1 MRKQLMLSTGTICLM
16 LASGLAY
23 AQAPAGKDE
32 PRRTEQSEPTK
43 GAASRSET
51 RSPDR
56 AQERTPERAQ
66 GAQERAQGNAPR
78 EDKGPAARQATEEKN
93 RPATGRDRPA
103 AATEQH
109 DRATKQQAEE
119 SRRGNR
125 EAEGAKEGKEG
136 KESTK
141 SNAEMKGEKS
151 APQKSTADSEKSKG
165 GAAATQNERPGTAST
180 QNERDQNR
188 RGEPSRNA
196 TEQQPAAKGGN
207 QPPTTANEN
216 TRTPATNNAQS
227 APSGTSTTQTQVNQ
241 GQTNQTQVNQ
251 QARISTDKQVRITE
265 TLRGE
270 RLAPP
275 ERGLNISIRVG
286 EEIPPRVRVHRLP
299 PEIVS
304 IEPEFRDYDYFATD
318 DDIVIVEPRTHR
330 IVSQIPRD
338 ASRIR
343 AEGTG
348 AAGGGTAMSTAN
360 SAGGRVPCQIMRR
373 DSSGQLAEVSPS
385 TVGSSAR
392 QDFISV
398 TVQTPGGG
406 STPPIALGA
415 QEGQIVVATQ
425 GQGECVV
432 TIEPQTR

>member
-119 SRRGNR
+119 PRRGNR

-165 GAAATQNERPGTAST
+165 A
-180 QNERDQNR
+180 
-188 RGEPSRNA
+188 
-196 TEQQPAAKGGN
+196 
-207 QPPTTANEN
+207 ANEN

-360 SAGGRVPCQIMRR
+360 SAGGRAPCQIMRR

>member
-51 RSPDR
+51 RTPDR

-78 EDKGPAARQATEEKN
+78 EDNGHAA
-93 RPATGRDRPA
+93 
-103 AATEQH
+103 
-109 DRATKQQAEE
+109 
-119 SRRGNR
+119 
-125 EAEGAKEGKEG
+125 
-136 KESTK
+136 
-141 SNAEMKGEKS
+141 
-151 APQKSTADSEKSKG
+151 
-165 GAAATQNERPGTAST
+165 
-180 QNERDQNR
+180 
-188 RGEPSRNA
+188 RNA
-196 TEQQPAAKGGN
+196 TEKQPAAKGGN

-360 SAGGRVPCQIMRR
+360 SAGGRAPCQMMRR
-373 DSSGQLAEVSPS
+373 DRSAQLAALSPCD
-385 TVGSSAR
+385 GGLSA
-392 QDFISV
+392 
-398 TVQTPGGG
+398 G
-406 STPPIALGA
+406 
-415 QEGQIVVATQ
+415 
-425 GQGECVV
+425 
-432 TIEPQTR
+432 